1 MLLCIL
7 MYCQWSAIALFW
19 WCQVALYSLRCN
31 YVNLIFGIRKEYTML
46 LCLLM
51 YCQWLAIALLWWC
64 QVDFQYEYNKSK
76 HLLSKERLQ
85 MPYKFYEILLCF
97 CYNEYHQDHIYK

>member
-7 MYCQWSAIALFW
+7 MYYQWSVIALFW

-51 YCQWLAIALLWWC
+51 YCQWLAIALFWWC

-85 MPYKFYEILLCF
+85 MSYKFYEILLCF